1 MAYMVIEMSLTKS
14 HFQKQGQ
21 ARENSP
27 GLVQYFGVTTLRFEV
42 GRGGEEAVTK
52 TQNQWLYLSGGP
64 VWGER
69 KEKEN

>member
-1 MAYMVIEMSLTKS
+1 MVIEMSLTKS

-52 TQNQWLYLSGGP
+52 TQNQWLYLSGGACL
-64 VWGER
+64 GREER
-69 KEKEN
+69 EGKLV